1 MTVLGP
7 SGSGKTTIL
16 RVIGGLVRPTRG
28 AVLLDGADISAM
40 PINRRPFNT
49 VFQDYALFPHMT
61 VEGNVGYGLKVRGE
75 RKATIRRRV
84 AETLRLV
91 ALEEFATRYPAQL
104 SGGQQQRV
112 ALARAII
119 CEPRL
124 ILLDEPLGALDAELR
139 RQMQRFLKRLQ
150 KEIRTTFLFVT
161 HDQEEAVTIA
171 DRICVMNHGRIE
183 QVGSPEEVYY
193 RPANEYVARFF
204 GDNNLIDVGF
214 GSLGDGGRQLSPRR
228 SAPFAARSKDRP
240 GLAEAPAGRTGKLLV
255 RPEAIAV
262 GDAADGAQNRVR
274 VRVEEMSFVGPVS
287 QVRGTPAGRARTG
300 ADGQAAEPCR
310 RHPACRRPRDRGRL
324 ERRGMPRGDRV
335 MSAGR
340 RSDGEDERLAR
351 LSFRH
356 DGARLCAAV
365 HLHPVAADPLPHP
378 ELLLCGPR
386 QHRSRADAPELR
398 ALLHRA
404 AFVPVFFSTC
414 ALCLGV
420 AAITVIFGYPVA
432 YLLAS
437 LQGRRKY
444 VMMVIFVVPLMMS
457 YIIKIYAIRAILGG
471 NGFLNRILLFLGL
484 IDQPLTFL
492 IFNLKA
498 VLLTLSAILSC
509 PSPSCRSSSP
519 SNASRA
525 R

>member
-1 MTVLGP
+1 MEPKTLIELRRVAKTYSGVEVLHDIDLILRDGEFMTVLGP

-75 RKATIRRRV
+75 PKSTIRRRV
-84 AETLRLV
+84 IETLRLV
-91 ALEEFATRYPAQL
+91 ALEEFATRYPSQL

-119 CEPRL
+119 CAPRL

-150 KEIRTTFLFVT
+150 KEIKTTFLFVT

-204 GDNNLIDVGF
+204 GDNNLLDVGF
-214 GSLGDGGRQLSPRR
+214 GSLGDGCRQLTSEIGTFRC
-228 SAPFAARSKDRP
+228 AVKDRP
-240 GLAEAPAGRTGKLLV
+240 GLAEAPAGQTGKLLI

-274 VRVEEMSFVGPVS
+274 VRVEDMSFVGPVS
-287 QVRGTPAGRARTG
+287 QVQVRPLAKPELALMVKLPSRASG
-300 ADGQAAEPCR
+300 I
-310 RHPACRRPRDRGRL
+310 
-324 ERRGMPRGDRV
+324 
-335 MSAGR
+335 
-340 RSDGEDERLAR
+340 RLA
-351 LSFRH
+351 
-356 DGARLCAAV
+356 V
-365 HLHPVAADPLPHP
+365 
-378 ELLLCGPR
+378 
-386 QHRSRADAPELR
+386 
-398 ALLHRA
+398 
-404 AFVPVFFSTC
+404 
-414 ALCLGV
+414 
-420 AAITVIFGYPVA
+420 
-432 YLLAS
+432 
-437 LQGRRKY
+437 GRETE
-444 VMMVIFVVPLMMS
+444 VGWSAEECHVVT
-457 YIIKIYAIRAILGG
+457 A
-471 NGFLNRILLFLGL
+471 
-484 IDQPLTFL
+484 
-492 IFNLKA
+492 
-498 VLLTLSAILSC
+498 
-509 PSPSCRSSSP
+509 
-519 SNASRA
+519 
-525 R
+525 